1 MRYGVEK
8 SGEGFVFLVEGYVM
22 FVESFG
28 VFVET

>member
-8 SGEGFVFLVEGYVM
+8 SGEGFVFFVEGYVM